1 MFIIVLTGEGNAIYI
16 RAFVNIVITWS
27 LEFHL
32 KVEPSK
38 KVSKLQLLVELNCL
52 SSFLKI

>member
-1 MFIIVLTGEGNAIYI
+1 MLYI

-27 LEFHL
+27 LEFRL

-38 KVSKLQLLVELNCL
+38 KVSKLQLLVELNCF